1 MRSRRFSVFLGLF
14 LFTAVLLIASYASSG
29 WWLRQMGLMLV
40 REEQP
45 FQADAVSVLGGDWFG
60 DRILK
65 AGELVRQG
73 YAPVALVSGTGYIY
87 GKYESELAI
96 QFAVAHG
103 YNAKYFRML
112 EFPCNSTK
120 EEAQAVVREFRTMH
134 VKRFLLVTSAFHTA
148 RAARIFKAAAPD
160 LQFRVLASQDTMEW
174 DHWWV
179 NRESRKTFLMEWTKS
194 LTARLG
200 I

>member
-1 MRSRRFSVFLGLF
+1 MVTSVTG
-14 LFTAVLLIASYASSG
+14 YASRF

-45 FQADAVSVLGGDWFG
+45 FQADAISVLGGDWFG

-65 AGELVRQG
+65 AGELVRLG
-73 YAPVALVSGTGYIY
+73 YAPVALVSGTGYVY

-96 QFAVAHG
+96 QFAMAHG
-103 YNAKYFRML
+103 YDATYFRML
-112 EFPCNSTK
+112 EFPCNSTR

-134 VKRFLLVTSAFHTA
+134 VKRFLLVTSVFHTA
-148 RAARIFKAAAPD
+148 RAARIFEAAAPD
-160 LQFRVLASQDTMEW
+160 LEFRVMSSKDTMEW
-174 DHWWV
+174 DRWWE

-194 LTARLG
+194 LTARFG

>member
-1 MRSRRFSVFLGLF
+1 MRSLKARVLFGVLGIM
-14 LFTAVLLIASYASSG
+14 VLCAGAAYLSRM
-29 WWLRQMGLMLV
+29 WWLHQMGLMLV

-45 FQADAVSVLGGDWFG
+45 MKADAISVLGGDWFG

-65 AGELVRQG
+65 AAELVKQG
-73 YAPVALVSGTGYIY
+73 YAPVVLVSGTGYMY
-87 GKYESELAI
+87 GKFESDVAV
-96 QFAVAHG
+96 QFAVQHG
-103 YNAKYFRML
+103 YDPAYFRKL
-112 EFPCNSTK
+112 EYPCNSTK
-120 EEAQAVVREFRTMH
+120 EEARAVVREFRAMH

-148 RAARIFKAAAPD
+148 RAARIFEAAAPD
-160 LQFRVLASQDTMEW
+160 MQFRVLAAKDTMDW

-194 LTARLG
+194 VTARFG